1 SCTDNLIYTRCE
13 SQSERTVPG
22 DLPDRLTDNR
32 SRLQAPI
39 YRRRTAEVSKAG
51 RRPRNTLLKSASVR
65 RLIRVNRIAAN
76 SSGSFL
82 SLLMFLNAFA
92 LAK

>member
-39 YRRRTAEVSKAG
+39 YKHRYTGAG
-51 RRPRNTLLKSASVR
+51 RQKYRRPAGDRATHCLILHQSGAS
-65 RLIRVNRIAAN
+65 
-76 SSGSFL
+76 SE
-82 SLLMFLNAFA
+82 
-92 LAK
+92 